1 MCFLS
6 SPHSPRSTALYVQS
20 GPCNAARPSTMTPAP
35 LPRRKDVRC
44 WGQCCHITPC
54 ARSIVPSMPCHARP
68 HGLNSNP
75 YSSSTQRLML
85 EVGAPLLSLRVCVS
99 VQPRRLAASKHI
111 ISCAKGPNTHAR
123 IRKGNVMT
131 TTTMK
136 MAMMLMHSVAKYSP
150 SPPSPS
156 PKKTREGIPRFM
168 IYPYTTP
175 RLAIHTSRA
184 PRPSAPQLTDA
195 NAVSCM

>member
-150 SPPSPS
+150 SHPVPVPKRPARVSPA
-156 PKKTREGIPRFM
+156 
-168 IYPYTTP
+168 
-175 RLAIHTSRA
+175 L
-184 PRPSAPQLTDA
+184 
-195 NAVSCM
+195 